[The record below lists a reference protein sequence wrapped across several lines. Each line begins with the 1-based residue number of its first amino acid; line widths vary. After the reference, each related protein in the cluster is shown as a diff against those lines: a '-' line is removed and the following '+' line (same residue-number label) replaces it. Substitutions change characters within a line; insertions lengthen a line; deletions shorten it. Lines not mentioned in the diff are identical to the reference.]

1 MEYVALFTPVSQD
14 QAFSWPATKK
24 TEFWD
29 KCADAISC
37 STGKQKRSGT
47 FLNFVENGSCFG
59 IESVTKINR
68 KLTML
73 HV

>member
-1 MEYVALFTPVSQD
+1 LKREKALVEYVALLTPVSQD

-47 FLNFVENGSCFG
+47 F
-59 IESVTKINR
+59 
-68 KLTML
+68 
-73 HV
+73 